1 MTKGLSL
8 AYRSLLPI
16 FHQPTQDIVMTH
28 FRFLPLVFA
37 LTTAGAL
44 VACGTT
50 PAPAMG
56 SAPASKMAA
65 PETMAK
71 MDEQMHTMRA
81 MHEKM
86 MGAKTPEERR
96 KLMPDRMK
104 AMQGGMEMMRG
115 MSDATGGGMKGM
127 HATGG
132 DKDAHHK
139 TMAKH
144 MEMMQTMMSMM
155 QQQMSK

>member
-1 MTKGLSL
+1 
-8 AYRSLLPI
+8 
-16 FHQPTQDIVMTH
+16 MTH
-28 FRFLPLVFA
+28 FRFIPLLFA

-44 VACGTT
+44 VACGTPPT
-50 PAPAMG
+50 PPMG

-71 MDEQMHTMRA
+71 VDEQMNTMRA
-81 MHEKM
+81 MHKKM
-86 MGAKTPEERR
+86 MDAKTPEERR
-96 KLMPDRMK
+96 QLMPEHMK

-127 HATGG
+127 PATGG
-132 DKDAHHK
+132 DMDARQK
-139 TMAKH
+139 TMAKQ

-155 QQQMSK
+155 QQQMTK